1 MKKHQI
7 TICFVAVL
15 SVLIMNVLI
24 PSAASCLGPVE
35 RKSLIASLPRG
46 DVFENDGE
54 NYVWLPTLRG
64 EKTIAGKAATRIKQK
79 ADAATEDTADV
90 EQKGPFRIYKPS
102 ATSGKLYARSVK
114 NSSICPI
121 ALNLRT
127 KSLAIV
133 TGNIWLKLKNIHDAD
148 AIAVE
153 YGLSLSFSNAAM
165 STSFYQVPAEMDI
178 QTLRT
183 QLLADSR
190 IMRVTLD
197 MVDRIRHPR

>member
-7 TICFVAVL
+7 TIYFVAVL

-24 PSAASCLGPVE
+24 PSVASCLDPVE
-35 RKSLIASLPRG
+35 RKSLIASLPLG
-46 DVFENDGE
+46 EVFENDGE

-79 ADAATEDTADV
+79 ADAATEDTVDV

-102 ATSGKLYARSVK
+102 AKSGKLYARSVK
-114 NSSICPI
+114 NSSTFPI

-133 TGNIWLKLKNIHDAD
+133 TGNIWLKLKNIKDAD
-148 AIAVE
+148 AIAAE
-153 YGLSLSFSNAAM
+153 YGLALSFSNAAM

-183 QLLADSR
+183 QLLADAR